1 MEQPLSSYEDDY
13 YEYEIHHPTKP
24 LLLSEGNKWSTRFNK
39 RLIFDT
45 KEEAFAY
52 INSIRHRGKV
62 IEIYFI
68 NNFYPS
74 YFNSVMNQREVK
86 E

>member
-1 MEQPLSSYEDDY
+1 MNTPLTSYEDDY

-24 LLLSEGNKWSTRFNK
+24 LILCEKNKWLQNHKK
-39 RLIFDT
+39 RLVFYT
-45 KEEAFAY
+45 KDEAFNY
-52 INSIRHRGKV
+52 INSIRHKGKV

-68 NNFYPS
+68 NNFYKD
-74 YFNSVMNQREVK
+74 YFNSVMNEREVK